1 MGYCHYHCY
10 LIKLKYDRIARE
22 TQSYSWRTSHSGIK
36 YKTIKPFR
44 TRSVHWLIIRPVLR
58 TFGWILW
65 LYTLNLRARKQ
76 LPLYPWAERTK
87 ANSLP
92 EDTVWGLFLADSN
105 TMFLSGCLIF
115 LDMAQNLSTV
125 KTKRKQQFLH
135 RKLFWNLQLW
145 ENCRGNQGLKRNW
158 RELDLKKKN
167 TLWK

>member
-1 MGYCHYHCY
+1 MGYCHHHCY

-44 TRSVHWLIIRPVLR
+44 TRSAHWLIIRPVLR

-158 RELDLKKKN
+158 REQNLE
-167 TLWK
+167 